1 MTEKRAPAQRGCRAE
16 AELRTAVGEF
26 EPTRPVRALRVSR
39 PVQSDPNRMGT
50 ERDRRQKRDS
60 RTYSRTGKVAED
72 AATVLAIKETMSPGL
87 KETMSPGLEETGED
101 ALAPDQSLKSV
112 LESRPTVA
120 TKKLQQRKRPAPTRS
135 WTLVLTW
142 HRGEVHRLEV
152 RRADLPPR
160 DQHAFNGHAQPA
172 NLTAALAPS
181 RLFCLRLTSASHFLL
196 TTRGSVLVSCT
207 VQITQRL

>member
-120 TKKLQQRKRPAPTRS
+120 AKKLQQRKRPAPTRS

-207 VQITQRL
+207 DQVTQRL